1 MTTDG
6 VGRPSL
12 AGTEQ
17 GPRAEVLPEAR
28 QGTGPEQG
36 LVIQDVHAGY
46 RGRPV
51 IQGLSLAPISAG
63 SVTSLVGP
71 NGAGKSTLLRGL
83 AGLLPARGS
92 IRFAGQELG
101 GLSFADRARL
111 ATYMPQTLPAGTA
124 LSVLETVLGAL
135 RASPAGPTRSDW
147 AGAAPAPVAG
157 RESGAA
163 APERALAALQR
174 LQVAGLAMEPLDR
187 LSGGQRQM
195 VALAQAV
202 VRGTG
207 LLLLDEPTSALDLRH
222 QVEVMAVVRTLAA
235 EGRPILMV
243 LHDLALASRWSD
255 RIVVLD
261 RGRLHADGPPAE
273 GIRPDM
279 LARVYGVHSRVER
292 CSAGH
297 LQVAVDGPLAQ
308 P

>member
-1 MTTDG
+1 MTDG
-6 VGRPSL
+6 GARPRL
-12 AGTEQ
+12 ADMEQ
-17 GPRAEVLPEAR
+17 G
-28 QGTGPEQG
+28 QGAGSAQG
-36 LVIQDVHAGY
+36 LVIRDVRAGY

-51 IQGLSLAPISAG
+51 IQGLSLAPIPAG

-83 AGLLPARGS
+83 AGLLPAKGS

-101 GLSFADRARL
+101 GLSFAARAKL

-135 RASPAGPTRSDW
+135 HASPAGQTGPDGP
-147 AGAAPAPVAG
+147 GAAPALLPGQA
-157 RESGAA
+157 RDTP

-174 LQVAGLAMEPLDR
+174 LQVADLAMEPLDR

-222 QVEVMAVVRTLAA
+222 QVEVMAVVRALAA
-235 EGRPILMV
+235 EGRTVLLV
-243 LHDLALASRWSD
+243 LHDLSLAGRWSD

-261 RGRLHADGPPAE
+261 RGRLHADGTPAE
-273 GIRPDM
+273 VIRPDM
-279 LARVYGVHSRVER
+279 LAQVYGVCARVER

-308 P
+308 S

>member
-6 VGRPSL
+6 GARPRL

-17 GPRAEVLPEAR
+17 GTKVEVLPEAG
-28 QGTGPEQG
+28 QGTGPDQG
-36 LVIQDVHAGY
+36 LVIQDVWAGY

-51 IQGLSLAPISAG
+51 IQGLSLAPIPAG

-101 GLSFADRARL
+101 GLSFAARAKL

-135 RASPAGPTRSDW
+135 HASPAGQTRPDE
-147 AGAAPAPVAG
+147 AGAAAG
-157 RESGAA
+157 EESNAA

-174 LQVAGLAMEPLDR
+174 LHVADLAMEPLDR

-222 QVEVMAVVRTLAA
+222 QVEVMAVVRALAA
-235 EGRPILMV
+235 EGRTVLLV
-243 LHDLALASRWSD
+243 LHDLSLAGRWSD

-261 RGRLHADGPPAE
+261 RGRLHADGMPVE
-273 GIRPDM
+273 VIRPDM
-279 LARVYGVHSRVER
+279 LAQVYGVRARVER

-297 LQVAVDGPLAQ
+297 LQVAVDGPLSQ